1 MTKYYENYERAPNS
15 FLELIAEYTEIPR
28 ENIIEARFT
37 GLEDEA
43 IIEFQRTDY
52 FSPSLKNFLQLGI
65 LFEVAAEDVFVDQTD
80 EEGVIAV
87 TLVNAPGSFWDYREK
102 IPEQAA
108 EKPCDLFEAVGR
120 GYEEGHEKG
129 FFEGLEEGHEAG
141 FNDGWQQG
149 YDAACDENELAA
161 EEQEEL
167 ESDRAEAAYAAG
179 YREAI
184 ERMRAACVVLGD
196 ELMNLGPSTEGDI
209 ELGNV

>member
-1 MTKYYENYERAPNS
+1 MAKYYENYERAPNS
-15 FLELIAEYTEIPR
+15 FLELIAEHTEIPR

-37 GLEDEA
+37 ALEDEC
-43 IIEFQRTDY
+43 IIELRRTEKCDL
-52 FSPSLKNFLQLGI
+52 SLKNFLQLGI
-65 LFEVAAEDVFVDQTD
+65 LFEVAADAFFVNHTH
-80 EEGVIAV
+80 EEGVIEV

-102 IPEQAA
+102 IPEQ
-108 EKPCDLFEAVGR
+108 GR
-120 GYEEGHEKG
+120 GYEEGHKKE

-141 FNDGWQQG
+141 FNDGWQRG
-149 YDAACDENELAA
+149 YEAACDENELAA
-161 EEQEEL
+161 EKQEEL